1 MRPRG
6 QYSHFILYLFP
17 LYTRLRIIDVLKPSL
32 INAPDY
38 VVKEYDISISGR
50 EIRFA
55 ADIFRV
61 FAIAGGI
68 YAAHFVI
75 PHMDYQQAVGPFV
88 THSEVITVFV
98 GHSVLVPIEVAQV
111 VPRWHQLL
119 PALENAT
126 PVHVVQ

>member
-1 MRPRG
+1 MKSNLRKLSTTNAPSRTIFTF
-6 QYSHFILYLFP
+6 YFILFSIYP
-17 LYTRLRIIDVLKPSL
+17 RLRIIDVLKPSL

-38 VVKEYDISISGR
+38 VVKEYDISISGG
-50 EIRFA
+50 EMSFA

-61 FAIAGGI
+61 FTVTGSI

-88 THSEVITVFV
+88 SHPEVITVFV

-111 VPRWHQLL
+111 VPRWH
-119 PALENAT
+119 
-126 PVHVVQ
+126 